1 MNLASTDALVLERSA
16 NPKEPSHSRI
26 YWLLTLMIFFWSLN
40 FVMGKI
46 ALREF
51 PPGLL
56 ATFRTAMA
64 AVVILPLYFLRRRHR
79 ASRWNLREGLRL
91 LVLGV
96 GGVALN
102 QVFFVLG
109 LSRTSVAH
117 AAILVGLTPVQVLL
131 LAAMTGQEKM
141 TWRKAM
147 GLVVALAGV
156 GILQMSHQGTRAPSI
171 LGDILILL
179 CGLSLA
185 VYTVFGKDLT
195 ARHDGIT
202 INTFAYV
209 GGAILLSPAIVWN
222 ARNFD
227 FTAVSAAA
235 WLSVAYMAVFS
246 SVVSYIIY
254 NYALSHIAASRVSAF
269 SYLQPLLATLLAIPI
284 LGEHVTIYLLAG
296 GALVLAGVYVTE
308 RG

>member
-1 MNLASTDALVLERSA
+1 MSMASTDALVLERSA
-16 NPKEPSHSRI
+16 NPNEPSHSRI
-26 YWLLTLMIFFWSLN
+26 YWLLTLMVFFWSLN
-40 FVMGKI
+40 YVMGKI

-51 PPGLL
+51 PPVLL
-56 ATFRTAMA
+56 ATFRTAIA
-64 AVVILPLYFLRRRHR
+64 GVVILPLYLLRRRH
-79 ASRWNLREGLRL
+79 ASKWNFREGLLL

-117 AAILVGLTPVQVLL
+117 SAILIGLTPVQVLL
-131 LAAMTGQEKM
+131 LAAITGQEKL
-141 TWRKAM
+141 TWRKVV

-156 GILQMSHQGTRAPSI
+156 GVLQLTHESARGPSI
-171 LGDILILL
+171 LGDVFILL

-185 VYTVFGKDLT
+185 VYTVFGKEVS
-195 ARHDGIT
+195 ARHDAIT
-202 INTFAYV
+202 MNTFAYV
-209 GGAILLSPAIVWN
+209 GGAIVLSPAIVWN
-222 ARNFD
+222 ARHFD
-227 FTAVSAAA
+227 FTAVSASA

-246 SVVSYIIY
+246 SVVSYLIY
-254 NYALSHIAASRVSAF
+254 NSALSHIAASRVSAF

-296 GALVLAGVYVTE
+296 GALVLAGVYITE